1 MNSAYRMRAK
11 KLGSTVVQNLQSRF
25 FEACYCDNAK
35 AAKTKVLSLLSKDET
50 IAFGGSI
57 TLNELGII
65 DELRKGEYKLIDRDK
80 AETPEEKKRL
90 MKESLTCDTY
100 LMSANALSEDGQI
113 VNIDG
118 IGNRLAAMMYGPDR
132 VIMVV
137 GINKIVRTVDDA
149 LSRARNIAAP
159 VNAQRFQI
167 STPCMQ
173 TGVCG
178 NCKRTDSICAH
189 IVTTRL
195 CRPAGRIT
203 VIIVGEELGF

>member
-1 MNSAYRMRAK
+1 MNSAYRMRSK

-25 FEACYCDNAK
+25 FEAYYCDNAK
-35 AAKTKVLSLLSKDET
+35 AAKTKVLSMLKKDET
-50 IAFGGSI
+50 IAFGGSV
-57 TLNELGII
+57 TLSETGIL
-65 DELRKGEYKLIDRDK
+65 DELRKGEYKLIDRET
-80 AETPEEKKRL
+80 AATPEDRKRM
-90 MKESLTCDTY
+90 MKESLCCDTY
-100 LMSANALSEDGQI
+100 LMSANAISEDGQI

-118 IGNRLAAMMYGPDR
+118 VGNRLAAMMYGPDR

-137 GINKIVRTVDDA
+137 GINKIVRTVEDA
-149 LSRARNIAAP
+149 LSRARNTAAP
-159 VNAQRFQI
+159 INAQRFQI

-178 NCKRTDSICAH
+178 NCKRTDSICSH

-203 VIIVGEELGF
+203 VVIVGEELGF